1 MLINSVYHDFD
12 LTNITTLY
20 LIVDQTHLYLAS
32 SGVHFADIF
41 HSLNLT
47 ADNNQHLHLAVDHG
61 YSDSVELSELRSLQG
76 LTSLL
81 NY

>member
-20 LIVDQTHLYLAS
+20 LILDCTHLYLSS

-47 ADNNQHLHLAVDHG
+47 LKNPDQLYLSVDHG
-61 YSDSVELSELRSLQG
+61 YSDSGELSELRSLQG
-76 LTSLL
+76 LTYKL
-81 NY
+81 